1 MDQKTDLKQPSPLD
15 RARPETAPDIEVD
28 RKPRRR
34 RGGASWVLFTLI
46 AIAAGGAYYYY
57 NYYMPAAPAPTAAQ
71 HEKRHG
77 NFNPADAPQPVGVAT
92 AANADVR
99 VIYDALGTVTPLA
112 TVTVKTQIAG
122 YLQEVA
128 FQEGQFVKKGDFL
141 AQIDPRPYQALEE
154 QFEGQLLHDQGFL
167 DQAKAD
173 LVRYQ
178 ALMKQDSIAKQQ
190 AENQIYVVKQ
200 YEGSVKSDQAQVD
213 AQKLNLAYCH
223 IISPIT
229 GRVGLRQ
236 VDAGNYVQTSD
247 PNGIVIIT
255 QLDPISVIF
264 TVPEDL
270 LPAITAELNSG
281 HQLTTYAFDR
291 ANVQMLA
298 TGKVTVLDNQV
309 DTTTGTVKLRAEFA
323 NPDQK
328 LFPSQFVNLK
338 LLIRTLQNVVTVP
351 NPAIQRGAPGTY
363 VYLVGGDGDKVS
375 VRAVKV
381 GPADGDKIQVEAGL
395 VAGDRVVIDGADRL
409 REGARI
415 TIPTADAS
423 APPENDGKSGD
434 HKARR
439 SHQQ

>member
-1 MDQKTDLKQPSPLD
+1 MDQKTNLNQPSPLD
-15 RARPETAPDIEVD
+15 RARPETEPDVEID
-28 RKPRRR
+28 RKPPRR
-34 RGGASWVLFTLI
+34 RGGARWVLLTLI
-46 AIAAGGAYYYY
+46 AIAAAGAYYYY
-57 NYYMPAAPAPTAAQ
+57 TYYLPATPAPTAAQ
-71 HEKRHG
+71 HDKRHG
-77 NFNPADAPQPVGVAT
+77 SFNPADAPQPVGVAT
-92 AANADVR
+92 ATNADVR
-99 VIYDALGTVTPLA
+99 VTFDALGTVTPLA

-128 FQEGQFVKKGDFL
+128 FQEGQYVKKGDFL
-141 AQIDPRPYQALEE
+141 AQVDPRPYEALKE
-154 QFEGQLLHDQGFL
+154 QFEGQLLRDQGFL

-173 LVRYQ
+173 LIRYQ

-200 YEGSVKSDQAQVD
+200 FEGSVKSDQAQVD
-213 AQKLNLAYCH
+213 AQKLNLTYCH

-270 LPAITAELNSG
+270 LPAITKELNAG
-281 HQLTTYAFDR
+281 HQLTTYAYDR
-291 ANVQMLA
+291 ANVHMLA

-328 LFPSQFVNLK
+328 LFPSQFVNVK

-363 VYLVGGDGDKVS
+363 VYLVGDGDKVS
-375 VRAVKV
+375 VRAVKT
-381 GPADGDKIQVEAGL
+381 GPADGDKIQIESGL
-395 VAGDRVVIDGADRL
+395 AAGDRVVIDGADRL
-409 REGARI
+409 RDGARI

-434 HKARR
+434 HKGRR